1 MSTKKRMAAKG
12 DSMSQVYSSLTV
24 GYSDSEDRLWLR
36 LVRDGA
42 EAKFWMTRRLAVA
55 LLDQS
60 YGLMMGSGNAADLDR
75 EHRDAVEEFVRQQ
88 GDQAPPRDRES
99 QIEVRSGLITS
110 INVSAAKGGVAWTFL
125 SAQGNAIFQGSRTE
139 AHRLLE
145 VFWQRIQAAGWRQS
159 PPWNTLSRNAPA
171 IKGA

>member
-1 MSTKKRMAAKG
+1 
-12 DSMSQVYSSLTV
+12 MSQVYSSLTV

-36 LVRDGA
+36 LVRNGG

-60 YGLMMGSGNAADLDR
+60 YGLMIGSGDAAELDR
-75 EHRDAVEEFVRQQ
+75 EHCEAVEEFVRQQ

-99 QIEVRSGLITS
+99 QIEVRSGLVTS
-110 INVSAAKGGVAWTFL
+110 INVSVAKGGVAWTFL
-125 SAQGNAIFQGSRTE
+125 SAQGNAVFQGSRTE

-145 VFWQRIQAAGWRQS
+145 VVWRRIQAAGWRQS
-159 PPWNTLSRNAPA
+159 PPWNALSENATVVKNA
-171 IKGA
+171 

>member
-1 MSTKKRMAAKG
+1 
-12 DSMSQVYSSLTV
+12 MSQTYSSLTV

-36 LVRDGA
+36 LVRDGG

-60 YGLMMGSGNAADLDR
+60 YGLMIGSANVADLDR
-75 EHRDAVEEFVRQQ
+75 EHRDAVEEFVRQH
-88 GDQAPPRDRES
+88 GDQPPPRDRES
-99 QIEVRSGLITS
+99 QIEVRAGLITS

-125 SAQGNAIFQGSRTE
+125 STQGSAIFQGSRAE

-145 VFWQRIQAAGWRQS
+145 VFWRRIQAAGWRQS
-159 PPWNTLSRNAPA
+159 PPWSIPSIEAPL
-171 IKGA
+171 IKDA

>member
-1 MSTKKRMAAKG
+1 MATVG
-12 DSMSQVYSSLTV
+12 GPVSQTYSSLTV

-36 LVRDGA
+36 LVRDGG
-42 EAKFWMTRRLAVA
+42 EAKFWMTQRLAIA

-60 YGLMMGSGNAADLDR
+60 YGLMIGSGDAADLDR
-75 EHRDAVEEFVRQQ
+75 EHHVAVEEFVRQQ

-110 INVSAAKGGVAWTFL
+110 INVSAAKEGVAWTFV
-125 SAQGNAIFQGSRTE
+125 STQGSAIFQGSRTE

-145 VFWQRIQAAGWRQS
+145 VFWRRIQAAGWRQS
-159 PPWNTLSRNAPA
+159 PPWNALSSQASVT
-171 IKGA
+171 KGI